1 MKINRSPRPKVP
13 INEAITIA
21 RTCFGI
27 NGKAIELSGERD
39 RNFLIIDNSDQKFLL
54 KVCNPADSI
63 DIIDFQNELLLY
75 VASKNSSWKW
85 QTPQLNLNGEFISN
99 WESLDGNK
107 LKVRLLTYLDGI
119 FLSDFS
125 PQNFFLMR
133 DLGEF
138 IGHVNHS
145 LSDFTHPAMH
155 RKLFWD
161 LKNGVELVKTHLRD
175 INDNYKIDKINL
187 LLEKIQTSKLPEQD
201 LLREGVIYNDAH
213 HQNILLECD
222 NNGNSKI
229 LGAIDFGDSLFSWL
243 ISDLAIACTYSM
255 LNKDNPLEFARPIVE
270 GFNQKQPL
278 NEVEISSLF
287 SLICLRACMSVTIAT
302 YQKSLYPKNLYLQ
315 ISERP
320 MWKLIDKL
328 IQISSDFA
336 HFNFRHACGLEP
348 STTNNQ
354 LVTWLDKNHKTF
366 SNIFHKNYNVNDFEL
381 IDLSI
386 SNPDLP
392 NKKGDKKN
400 NKILKPSI
408 SAFNEVRITS
418 CMNQFDLLD
427 DKDDKSETIHLGFD
441 IFLPDNKEIFMPL
454 DGVVEKI
461 KNNTLNPELGASVI
475 IRHKTKNLT
484 FFTLYGNL
492 CTKDILK
499 IDIGQKLIKGNRI
512 SELNKKNNHKGD
524 TPYLHFQVLTHLI
537 DDQVTSMVKPLD
549 RKIWLSISP
558 DPSSLINIIKKD
570 NQKNDPSP
578 SFLKERRQKLIGKS
592 LSLSY
597 KDPIIIKKGDMQYL
611 FDHEGK
617 TYLDAINNVA
627 HVGHCHPKVLEATRK
642 QNALLNTNTRYL
654 HNKILELAEK
664 ITSTMPD
671 PLKVCYF
678 TNSGS
683 EANDLALRLAKAH
696 TGGNGIITINGA
708 YHGNLSSL
716 IDISPYKFSGPG
728 GKGPAK
734 YIEVVPMPDG
744 YRGEYKYF
752 EKNIGE
758 LYSNDIKEAIKKL
771 EKKTKLCAF
780 ISESMINC
788 GGVIIPPKGY
798 LKKSYEFVRN
808 SGGLCIADE
817 VVVGFGRTGKYFWGF
832 QYESIIPDIVT
843 VGKAMGNGHPV
854 AAVITTQEIASSF
867 ETGMEYFNTFGG
879 NPVSCATA
887 LAVIDILNENKL
899 QQNAYNI
906 GIYLLNNVKN
916 LQKKYDLLGDVR
928 GKGLFIGIELVKNKE
943 TLEPASKH
951 ANYIVER
958 MKDNGILISSGGMYH
973 NVLKI
978 RPPMVFNKL
987 NVDLLLKVLN
997 EILEDTFCK
1006 RISF

>member
-1 MKINRSPRPKVP
+1 
-13 INEAITIA
+13 
-21 RTCFGI
+21 
-27 NGKAIELSGERD
+27 
-39 RNFLIIDNSDQKFLL
+39 
-54 KVCNPADSI
+54 
-63 DIIDFQNELLLY
+63 
-75 VASKNSSWKW
+75 
-85 QTPQLNLNGEFISN
+85 
-99 WESLDGNK
+99 
-107 LKVRLLTYLDGI
+107 
-119 FLSDFS
+119 
-125 PQNFFLMR
+125 
-133 DLGEF
+133 
-138 IGHVNHS
+138 
-145 LSDFTHPAMH
+145 
-155 RKLFWD
+155 
-161 LKNGVELVKTHLRD
+161 
-175 INDNYKIDKINL
+175 
-187 LLEKIQTSKLPEQD
+187 
-201 LLREGVIYNDAH
+201 
-213 HQNILLECD
+213 
-222 NNGNSKI
+222 
-229 LGAIDFGDSLFSWL
+229 
-243 ISDLAIACTYSM
+243 
-255 LNKDNPLEFARPIVE
+255 
-270 GFNQKQPL
+270 
-278 NEVEISSLF
+278 
-287 SLICLRACMSVTIAT
+287 
-302 YQKSLYPKNLYLQ
+302 
-315 ISERP
+315 
-320 MWKLIDKL
+320 
-328 IQISSDFA
+328 
-336 HFNFRHACGLEP
+336 
-348 STTNNQ
+348 
-354 LVTWLDKNHKTF
+354 
-366 SNIFHKNYNVNDFEL
+366 
-381 IDLSI
+381 
-386 SNPDLP
+386 
-392 NKKGDKKN
+392 
-400 NKILKPSI
+400 
-408 SAFNEVRITS
+408 
-418 CMNQFDLLD
+418 
-427 DKDDKSETIHLGFD
+427 
-441 IFLPDNKEIFMPL
+441 
-454 DGVVEKI
+454 
-461 KNNTLNPELGASVI
+461 
-475 IRHKTKNLT
+475 
-484 FFTLYGNL
+484 
-492 CTKDILK
+492 
-499 IDIGQKLIKGNRI
+499 
-512 SELNKKNNHKGD
+512 
-524 TPYLHFQVLTHLI
+524 
-537 DDQVTSMVKPLD
+537 
-549 RKIWLSISP
+549 
-558 DPSSLINIIKKD
+558 
-570 NQKNDPSP
+570 
-578 SFLKERRQKLIGKS
+578 
-592 LSLSY
+592 
-597 KDPIIIKKGDMQYL
+597 MQYL